1 MDNTNEEPKTEQIQ
15 MIPISKITPFKD
27 HPFQVKDDELMQQ
40 TIDSIQQVGILTPV
54 ILRPTG
60 DDSYEMISGH
70 RRLYAAEH
78 SGLTELPAIVR
89 DMTDDEAVVLMVD
102 SNLQRE
108 NILPSERAKAYKM
121 KMDAI
126 KRQAGRPSKNCGQ
139 LGHNFFDGKKSRDIV
154 SENSPDS
161 PRQIARFIRLNELNP
176 QLMQLVDEGK
186 MGLTPAVE
194 LSYLKKDE
202 QKALAETIDNEQST
216 PSLSQAQRMKKLSA
230 EGQLN
235 DDSIQDIMSEQK
247 KPDMSCIKLSFDKIS
262 RYFPRSYTPS
272 QMENMIIK
280 LLDIWHRN
288 RQRQNER

>member
-1 MDNTNEEPKTEQIQ
+1 
-15 MIPISKITPFKD
+15 
-27 HPFQVKDDELMQQ
+27 MQQ

-89 DMTDDEAVVLMVD
+89 DMTDDEAIVLMVD

-121 KMDAI
+121 KLDAI
-126 KRQAGRPSKNCGQ
+126 KRQAGRPSKNSVQVGQ
-139 LGHNFFDGKKSRDIV
+139 NFSDGKTSREIV
-154 SENSPDS
+154 SDNSPDS
-161 PRQIARFIRLNELNP
+161 PSQIRRYIRLNELNP

-194 LSYLKKDE
+194 LSFLKPKE
-202 QKALAETIDNEQST
+202 QEILAEAIDNEQST

-230 EGQLN
+230 EGQLD